1 MLKLLLMALAA
12 LIPLLHTLGMLLAL
26 HAIWW
31 ARTSNGAI
39 AWAVSLVSFP
49 YLAIPAY
56 LVFGQDRFHN
66 YTQALRAGSLEFI
79 HPDIHQFFSALDRQR
94 GEDSNRARV
103 FERLARV
110 PLTTSHVEL
119 LIDGEAT
126 YARIHQEIEKAEK
139 YVLVEYFIVNDDGAG
154 RALKDL
160 LLKKARQGVS
170 VRFIYD
176 ELGSQH
182 LEKGYAQEMR
192 AAGIEVWPFYTTR
205 GWRNRFQLNFRNHRK
220 IVIVDGHTA
229 LVGGLNIGDEEL
241 GKSKWYGPWRD
252 THTVLRGPAVM
263 GVQMVFA
270 EDYHWATGGNWSHD
284 LNWTPVPVPTAE
296 MAAAYVSSGPADHL
310 EVNVLFFLE
319 CINAAR
325 ERLWIASPYFVPD
338 NAILEALKLADL
350 RGVEVRILLP
360 NPRYEPHMTLAALSF
375 LPDLKT
381 TGIGVYRFPG
391 YNHSKVMLI
400 DDDLAWVGSSNLDN
414 RSLRLNFE
422 GNLVV
427 TGQAFARQVEE
438 MLARDFARSHRLGMH
453 DVRKLGWLSEL
464 GVKVVRLF
472 SPIL

>member
-1 MLKLLLMALAA
+1 MLKLVFMA
-12 LIPLLHTLGMLLAL
+12 LIPLLHTVGTLLAL

-66 YTQALRAGSLEFI
+66 YSHALKAGSLEFI
-79 HPDIHQFFSALDRQR
+79 HPEIHRFFTEMEGHRWNKTAP
-94 GEDSNRARV
+94 ARV

-110 PLTTSHVEL
+110 PMTLSDVEL
-119 LIDGEAT
+119 LIDGEQT
-126 YARIHQEIEKAEK
+126 FSRILTEIAQAEK
-139 YVLVEYFIVNDDGAG
+139 YILVEYFIVNDDATG
-154 RALKDL
+154 RALKDA
-160 LLKKARQGVS
+160 LLKKAREGVT
-170 VRFIYD
+170 VRFVYD
-176 ELGSQH
+176 EMGSQH

-205 GWRNRFQLNFRNHRK
+205 GWKNRFQLNFRNHRK

-229 LVGGLNIGDEEL
+229 LVGGLNVGDEEM
-241 GKSKWYGPWRD
+241 GKTRWYGAWRD
-252 THTVLRGPAVM
+252 THTVLKGPAVM

-270 EDYHWATGGNWSHD
+270 EDYHWATGGNWMND
-284 LNWTPVPVPTAE
+284 LNWSPQAVEKASN
-296 MAAAYVSSGPADHL
+296 AAAYVSSGPADDL
-310 EVNVLFFLE
+310 EVNVLFYLE
-319 CINAAR
+319 CIHAA
-325 ERLWIASPYFVPD
+325 EKRLWLATPYFVPD

-350 RGVEVRILLP
+350 RGVDIRILLP
-360 NPRYEPHMTLAALSF
+360 PARYEPHMALAALSF
-375 LPDLKT
+375 LPDLKA
-381 TGIGVYRFPG
+381 TGIQVFRFPG

-422 GNLVV
+422 GNLIVAG
-427 TGQAFARQVEE
+427 TDFARQVEE
-438 MLARDFARSHRLGMH
+438 MLTKDFARSHRIGREE
-453 DVRKLGWLSEL
+453 VRRLGWVSEL

-472 SPIL
+472 QPIL